1 MPGLVPGTCGLLG
14 GKASPGVEG
23 ADCRCWCLIPLVCMR
38 GCHLL
43 SAAFLRS
50 IPRELHRSEAAWRRV
65 DVGGKRRGTGRQ
77 TGPDATQMQ
86 QTECML
92 TGADIGV
99 AVCDR
104 PPSCQCPLGTTG
116 P

>member
-1 MPGLVPGTCGLLG
+1 MSAENGGALEGRPGPT
-14 GKASPGVEG
+14 
-23 ADCRCWCLIPLVCMR
+23 PL
-38 GCHLL
+38 
-43 SAAFLRS
+43 
-50 IPRELHRSEAAWRRV
+50 
-65 DVGGKRRGTGRQ
+65 K
-77 TGPDATQMQ
+77 MQ